1 MFSFGRQ
8 PIYTDYEYIDK
19 TNITTVL
26 TNAINIHQGNQSD
39 IEYLYKYYKGN
50 QPILQRQKEIRPEI
64 NNKIVENR
72 AYEIV
77 SFKVGYLMG
86 QPIQYVKR
94 SADYDD
100 TAITELND
108 EMYLENKAVKDK
120 KLVWWSTICGTS
132 YRMALPNPN
141 ENDEEA
147 PFNLYTLDPR
157 NTFVVYW
164 TGLGNKP
171 VMSCTVINKN
181 DGTVE
186 YYCYTEDTFY
196 LIVNN
201 EIVAAEPH
209 LLGYNPITEYPA
221 NFARLGAFEIV
232 LDMLDAINLV
242 SSNRI
247 DGIEQFVQALMVFI
261 GADIEDENFKK
272 LRELGGIKI
281 PDGADIKYLVQELNQ
296 QQSQTLVDYMYQTVL
311 TICGMPNRNG
321 GTSTSDTGVA
331 VHIRDGWEAAENRAK
346 DSEGLFIM
354 AEKEFLKVIRRI
366 SSVYG
371 RNDFKLSAVD
381 VRFTRRNY
389 ENILEKSQVLTTMLE
404 NDNVHPLLA
413 FEHCGMFIDPQSAYE
428 MSEEWKRVATER
440 QQEELNNLLSN
451 RIDEEETED
460 ETTPVNEMSG
470 VNV

>member
-1 MFSFGRQ
+1 MSLFGRL
-8 PIYTDYEYIDK
+8 PIYTDYEFIDE
-19 TNITTVL
+19 TNIVDVL
-26 TNAINIHQGNQSD
+26 TNSLNIHLTNQND
-39 IEYLYKYYKGN
+39 INYLYNYYKGQ
-50 QPILQRQKEIRPEI
+50 QPILNREKDIRPDI
-64 NNKIVENR
+64 NNKVVENR

-94 SADYDD
+94 SADYEDS
-100 TAITELND
+100 AINELND

-132 YRMALPNPN
+132 YRMTLPNPN
-141 ENDEEA
+141 EDDEEA
-147 PFNLYTLDPR
+147 PFNIYTLDPR

-171 VMSCTVINKN
+171 VMSCSIVRRNTGEI
-181 DGTVE
+181 E
-186 YYCYTEDTFY
+186 YYCYTDNMFY
-196 LIVNN
+196 LIVGTTIMKAVHTI
-201 EIVAAEPH
+201 ERAEPH

-232 LDMLDAINLV
+232 LDMLNAINTV
-242 SSNRI
+242 SSNRV
-247 DGIEQFVQALMVFI
+247 DGIEQFVQALLVFI
-261 GADIEDENFKK
+261 GADIDDEKFKS
-272 LRELGGIKI
+272 LREYGGIKI

-296 QQSQTLVDYMYQTVL
+296 EQSQTLVDYMYQTVL

-346 DSEGLFIM
+346 DAEGLFIM
-354 AEKEFLKVIRRI
+354 AEKEFLKVVRRI

-389 ENILEKSQVLTTMLE
+389 ENILEKSQVLTTMLDNE
-404 NDNVHPLLA
+404 NVHPLLA
-413 FEHCGMFIDPQSAYE
+413 FEHCGMFVDPQSAYDL
-428 MSEEWKRVATER
+428 SEEWKRIAVQR
-440 QQEELNNLLSN
+440 QQSELNALTGV
-451 RIDEEETED
+451 EEPKEVE
-460 ETTPVNEMSG
+460 

>member
-1 MFSFGRQ
+1 MNYFGRQ
-8 PIYTDYEYIDK
+8 PIYTDYEYIDEN
-19 TNITTVL
+19 NIIKVL
-26 TNAINIHQGNQSD
+26 SKAANVHVSNQTD
-39 IEYLYKYYKGN
+39 ITYLYNYYKGY
-50 QPILQRQKEIRPEI
+50 QPILGRKKDVRPEI
-64 NNKIVENR
+64 NNKVVENR

-94 SADYDD
+94 SADYTDD
-100 TAITELND
+100 VVSELND

-147 PFNLYTLDPR
+147 PFNIYTLDPR

-164 TGLGNKP
+164 TGLGNKS
-171 VMSCTVINKN
+171 VLSCTFIKRN
-181 DGTVE
+181 DGVLE
-186 YYCYTEDTFY
+186 FYCYTDDMFY
-196 LIVNN
+196 LVVGNQILR
-201 EIVAAEPH
+201 AEPH
-209 LLGYNPITEYPA
+209 LLGHNPITEYPA

-242 SSNRI
+242 SSNRL
-247 DGIEQFVQALMVFI
+247 DGIEQIVQSLLVFVGSNI
-261 GADIEDENFKK
+261 DSEKFKA
-272 LRELGGIKI
+272 LREQGGIMI
-281 PDGADIKYLVQELNQ
+281 PDGTDVKYLVQELNQ
-296 QQSQTLVDYMYQTVL
+296 QQTQTLVDYMYQTVL

-354 AEKEFLKVIRRI
+354 SEKEFLKVIRRI

-371 RNDFKLSAVD
+371 RNDFKLSAID

-389 ENILEKSQVLTTMLE
+389 ENILEKSQVLTTMLS
-404 NDNVHPLLA
+404 DDSIHPLLA

-428 MSEEWKRVATER
+428 MSEEWKRIAVEK
-440 QQEELNNLLSN
+440 QQAELD
-451 RIDEEETED
+451 RITIGDES
-460 ETTPVNEMSG
+460 TPANEMSEI
-470 VNV
+470 NV